1 MAVMKVRL
9 IDPQATIAAFETDL
23 LNVVA
28 AGGAMGIMPNHTPLV
43 VSLQIS
49 HIRAK
54 VNGVAKEYAVAGGIL
69 SFKDNEAIVVSNAIE
84 DMETIDIDR
93 AKRAKE
99 RAEKR
104 LASNQENIDIKRAQ
118 LALQRALNRLK

>member
-54 VNGVAKEYAVAGGIL
+54 VNGVAKDYAVAGGIL

-84 DMETIDIDR
+84 DMETIDT
-93 AKRAKE
+93 KRAKE

-118 LALQRALNRLK
+118 LALQRALNRLN

>member
-1 MAVMKVRL
+1 MALIKVRL
-9 IDPQATIAAFETDL
+9 IDPEATVANFETDL

-28 AGGAMGIMPNHTPLV
+28 AGGAMGIMANHTPLV

-54 VNGVAKEYAVAGGIL
+54 VNGIDKNYAVAGGLL
-69 SFKDNEAIVVSNAIE
+69 SFKDNEVIVVSNAIE
-84 DMETIDIDR
+84 DMETVDINR

-104 LASNQENIDIKRAQ
+104 LATKQDNIDIKRAQ
-118 LALQRALNRLK
+118 LALQRALNRLN